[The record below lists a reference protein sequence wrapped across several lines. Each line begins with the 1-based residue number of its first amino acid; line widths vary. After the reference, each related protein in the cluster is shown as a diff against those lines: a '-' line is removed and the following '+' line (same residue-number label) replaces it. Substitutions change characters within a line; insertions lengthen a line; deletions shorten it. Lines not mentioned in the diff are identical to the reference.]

1 MEKFKLIDGRFSTE
15 EAKEILTN
23 VFSEKINFHL
33 MKNFSSQERFGK
45 DDENAANRIHQL
57 KEELDRLKEL
67 LSNNNSE
74 DKTLT
79 IHSEINISFSENNTH
94 S

>member
-45 DDENAANRIHQL
+45 DDENATNRIHQL

-67 LSNNNSE
+67 LSNKNSE
-74 DKTLT
+74 NKTLT
-79 IHSEINISFSENNTH
+79 VHSEINISFSENNLH
-94 S
+94 

>member
-15 EAKEILTN
+15 EAKEILTS

-45 DDENAANRIHQL
+45 DDENAAKRIHQL

-67 LSNNNSE
+67 LSNRNSA

-79 IHSEINISFSENNTH
+79 INSEINISFS
-94 S
+94 

>member
-45 DDENAANRIHQL
+45 DDENATNRIHQL

-67 LSNNNSE
+67 LSNKNSE
-74 DKTLT
+74 NKILT
-79 IHSEINISFSENNTH
+79 VHSEINISFSENNLH
-94 S
+94 

>member
-79 IHSEINISFSENNTH
+79 IHSEINISFSEK
-94 S
+94 

>member
-33 MKNFSSQERFGK
+33 MKNFSSQERYGK
-45 DDENAANRIHQL
+45 DDENASKRIHQL
-57 KEELDRLKEL
+57 KEELDRLKEF
-67 LSNNNSE
+67 LSNEQTDS
-74 DKTLT
+74 KTLT
-79 IHSEINISFSENNTH
+79 INSEINISISEK
-94 S
+94 